1 MSDILTFLR
10 NEGIYMKIYGS
21 IRNSKTGSPIKGAK
35 VELGIDHR
43 ENYVILSDDS
53 GRFEYQ
59 IAGKHGIVDINVEK
73 DGYVPKSLSYQI
85 DKPELQVSV
94 VLDEESIPP
103 DEDSIQP
110 DIYILPSQPVPKA
123 KKWYMPI
130 KEFIENNSTI
140 LGRFLNDKIMEYRKK
155 RGENKEVED
164 LRKKLETYENKSIL
178 LDNDLDDYEDLID
191 KLESKLGIESVSE
204 NAFVNWNLEKIKP
217 KKSAFNIDIRVI
229 EGDYQDARDV
239 MSRPKSEKNHHIGDK
254 VNLYFKSEKDCY
266 LTLLNYGTSGK
277 LTVLFPNSLFKEN
290 FIKANTIYAIP
301 GRDYPFDYII
311 SGPAGIERIKAIAVI
326 EKVDLIKLVYR
337 KGEIFSTSTSASR
350 DISVAAKKIQTMEVQ
365 RWAEAMCE
373 IVVV

>member
-1 MSDILTFLR
+1 
-10 NEGIYMKIYGS
+10 MKIDGS
-21 IRNSKTGSPIKGAK
+21 IRNSRTGLPIKGAR

-53 GRFEYQ
+53 GQFEYQ
-59 IAGKHGIVDINVEK
+59 RAGKHGIVDINVEK
-73 DGYVPKSLSYQI
+73 EGYVSKSLSYQI

-94 VLDEESIPP
+94 EMDEEIPIDDGDSHPEDEDEPTVLIIPP
-103 DEDSIQP
+103 PPPQIE
-110 DIYILPSQPVPKA
+110 
-123 KKWYMPI
+123 KKWYTPI

-140 LGRFLNDKIMEYRKK
+140 MGRFLNDKIMEYRKK
-155 RGENKEVED
+155 RGENKEVEE
-164 LRKKLETYENKSIL
+164 LRKRLETYENKAIL
-178 LDNDLDDYEDLID
+178 LDNDLEEYEDLIA

-217 KKSAFNIDIRVI
+217 KKSAFNIDVRVI
-229 EGDYQDARDV
+229 EGDYQDVRDV
-239 MSRPKSEKNHHIGDK
+239 MSRPKSEKIHHIGEK

-277 LTVLFPNSLFKEN
+277 LTVLFPNSLFKDN

-311 SGPAGIERIKAIAVI
+311 NGPPGIERIKAIAVI

-337 KGEIFSTSTSASR
+337 KNEIFSTSISASR
-350 DISVAAKKIQTMEVQ
+350 DISVAAKKIETMEVQ
-365 RWAEAMCE
+365 RWAEAMVE
-373 IVVV
+373 IRVA

>member
-1 MSDILTFLR
+1 MK
-10 NEGIYMKIYGS
+10 GVYMKIYGS
-21 IRNSKTGSPIKGAK
+21 IRNSKTGSPIKGVK

-43 ENYVILSDDS
+43 ENYVILSDDM

-59 IAGKHGIVDINVEK
+59 TAGKHGIVDINVEK

-94 VLDEESIPP
+94 VLDEEIPP
-103 DEDSIQP
+103 DEEYPPIIISP
-110 DIYILPSQPVPKA
+110 PPPPPKE

-130 KEFIENNSTI
+130 KEFIESNSTI
-140 LGRFLNDKIMEYRKK
+140 MVRFLNDKIMEHRKK
-155 RGENKEVED
+155 RGENKEIED
-164 LRKKLETYENKSIL
+164 LRKRLEAYEYKAIL
-178 LDNDLDDYEDLID
+178 KDNELDEYEDLIE

-239 MSRPKSEKNHHIGDK
+239 MSRPKSEKNYHIGDK

-277 LTVLFPNSLFKEN
+277 LTVLFPNSLFKDN

-311 SGPAGIERIKAIAVI
+311 SGPKGLERIKAIAVT
-326 EKVDLIKLVYR
+326 EKLDLIKLVYR

-350 DISVAAKKIQTMEVQ
+350 DISVAAKRIETMEVQ

-373 IVVV
+373 IKVE

>member
-1 MSDILTFLR
+1 
-10 NEGIYMKIYGS
+10 MKIYGS

-59 IAGKHGIVDINVEK
+59 TAGKHGIVDINVEK
-73 DGYVPKSLSYQI
+73 EGYVPKNLSYQI
-85 DKPELQVSV
+85 DKLELQVSV
-94 VLDEESIPP
+94 VLDEEYIPP
-103 DEDSIQP
+103 ELFV
-110 DIYILPSQPVPKA
+110 LPPQPVPRE

-130 KEFIENNSTI
+130 KEFIEANSTI
-140 LGRFLNDKIMEYRKK
+140 MVRFLNDKIMEHRKK
-155 RGENKEVED
+155 RGENKEIEE
-164 LRKKLETYENKSIL
+164 LRKRLEGYEYKAML
-178 LDNDLDDYEDLID
+178 KDNELDDYEDLID
-191 KLESKLGIESVSE
+191 KLESKLGIDSVSE

-217 KKSAFNIDIRVI
+217 KKSAFNIDVRVI
-229 EGDYQDARDV
+229 EGDFQDARDV
-239 MSRPKSEKNHHIGDK
+239 MSRPKSEKNYHIGDK

-277 LTVLFPNSLFKEN
+277 LTVLFPNSLFKDN

-301 GRDYPFDYII
+301 GHDYPFDYII
-311 SGPAGIERIKAIAVI
+311 SGPKGIERIKAIAAT
-326 EKVDLIKLVYR
+326 EKLDLIKLIYR

-350 DISVAAKKIQTMEVQ
+350 DISVAAKKIETMEVQ

>member
-1 MSDILTFLR
+1 MKG
-10 NEGIYMKIYGS
+10 EHMKINGL
-21 IRNSKTGSPIKGAK
+21 IKNSKTGSPVKGAK

-43 ENYVILSDDS
+43 ENYVVLSDEM

-59 IAGKHGIVDINVEK
+59 TGGKHGIVDINVEK
-73 DGYVPKSLSYQI
+73 DGYVSKSLSYQI

-94 VLDEESIPP
+94 VLDEEYIPP
-103 DEDSIQP
+103 EV
-110 DIYILPSQPVPKA
+110 YVPPEIFISTPPPPKE

-130 KEFIENNSTI
+130 KEFIETNSTI
-140 LGRFLNDKIMEYRKK
+140 MIRFLNDKIMEYRKK
-155 RGENKEVED
+155 RGENREIEE
-164 LRKKLETYENKSIL
+164 LRKKLEAYQYKKVL
-178 LDNDLDDYEDLID
+178 QDNDLDQYEDIIE

-229 EGDYQDARDV
+229 EGNYQDSRDV
-239 MSRPKSEKNHHIGDK
+239 MSRPKSERKYHIGEK

-277 LTVLFPNSLFKEN
+277 LTVLFPNSLFKDN

-311 SGPAGIERIKAIAVI
+311 SGPRGMERIKAIAVT
-326 EKVDLIKLVYR
+326 EKLDLIKLVFR

-350 DISVAAKKIQTMEVQ
+350 DISVAAKKIENMEVQ

-373 IVVV
+373 IIVE

>member
-1 MSDILTFLR
+1 
-10 NEGIYMKIYGS
+10 MKINGS

-43 ENYVILSDDS
+43 ENYVILSDDM

-59 IAGKHGIVDINVEK
+59 TGGKHGIVDINVEK
-73 DGYVPKSLSYQI
+73 DGYAPKSLSYQI

-94 VLDEESIPP
+94 VLDEEYIPP
-103 DEDSIQP
+103 EV
-110 DIYILPSQPVPKA
+110 YVLPPHPVPGE

-130 KEFIENNSTI
+130 KEFIETNSTI
-140 LGRFLNDKIMEYRKK
+140 MIRFLNDKIMEYRKK
-155 RGENKEVED
+155 RGENKEIEE
-164 LRKKLETYENKSIL
+164 LRKRLEAYEYKAVL
-178 LDNDLDDYEDLID
+178 QDNDLDQYEDIIE
-191 KLESKLGIESVSE
+191 KLESKMGIESVSE

-217 KKSAFNIDIRVI
+217 KRSAFNIDVRVI
-229 EGDYQDARDV
+229 EGDYTDSRDV
-239 MSRPKSEKNHHIGDK
+239 MSRPRSERNYHIGEK

-277 LTVLFPNSLFKEN
+277 LTVLYPNALFKEN
-290 FIKANTIYAIP
+290 FIKANTVYAIP

-311 SGPAGIERIKAIAVI
+311 SGPKGVERIKAIAVT
-326 EKVDLIKLVYR
+326 EKLDLIKLAYR

-350 DISVAAKKIQTMEVQ
+350 DISVAAKKIETMEVQ

>member
-1 MSDILTFLR
+1 MK
-10 NEGIYMKIYGS
+10 GIFMKIHGS

-94 VLDEESIPP
+94 VLDEEESIPPAEDTIQP

-110 DIYILPSQPVPKA
+110 DVYILPSKPVPRE

-130 KEFIENNSTI
+130 KEFFKTNSTI
-140 LGRFLNDKIMEYRKK
+140 MVRFLNDKIIDYRKK
-155 RGENKEVED
+155 RGENKEVEA
-164 LRKKLETYENKSIL
+164 LRKRLEVYENKAIL
-178 LDNDLDDYEDLID
+178 LDNDLEEYEDLID

-229 EGDYQDARDV
+229 EGEYQDARDV

-254 VNLYFKSEKDCY
+254 VNLYFKSEQDCY

-277 LTVLFPNSLFKEN
+277 LTVLFPNSLFKDN

-311 SGPAGIERIKAIAVI
+311 SGPSGIERIKAIAVI

-337 KGEIFSTSTSASR
+337 KNEIFSTSTSASR
-350 DISVAAKKIQTMEVQ
+350 DISVAAKKIETMEVQ